1 MKSLRWATVICL
13 ALSLSVPVAASAGAN
28 SKTEDRTVRVSYA
41 DLDVRSSA
49 GARILYARLKQAS
62 NKACGVDTHRVLG
75 SIQRV
80 SHSKQCY
87 RELLDR
93 FVNRVDSDELERL
106 HNS

>member
-13 ALSLSVPVAASAGAN
+13 ALSLSRPVAVAADAN
-28 SKTEDRTVRVSYA
+28 SKTDEHTVRVSYS
-41 DLDVRSSA
+41 DLNVRSPA

-62 NKACGVDTHRVLG
+62 NKACGVDSHRVLG

-80 SHSKQCY
+80 THSKQCY